1 MYSALDVAR
10 YINGPVVPEVYREY
24 KMFGSAHIP
33 CGDMMDDFDIDES
46 DKKMINGI
54 VDRCNKYTAARL
66 VDISHRHAPWKDA
79 HESGKTVIDIAEI
92 RNYFLRK
99 S

>member
-1 MYSALDVAR
+1 MGEKETILC
-10 YINGPVVPEVYREY
+10 IQHL
-24 KMFGSAHIP
+24 MW
-33 CGDMMDDFDIDES
+33 
-46 DKKMINGI
+46 
-54 VDRCNKYTAARL
+54 CNKYTAARL
-66 VDISHRHAPWKDA
+66 VDISHRQAPWKDA